1 MAWTCFD
8 RLPPV
13 DCEDVM
19 HLTSIKGTLPCRVG
33 SQNLREKPPVTEPW
47 CVLLA
52 SREDPQRPKMT
63 AQGHSAAQRPAL
75 YNRDPLTT
83 ALRRATA
90 LTSLD
95 QIAAVIAGPADHW
108 RQGSLSELGILN
120 LFVQPKH
127 QGTAYEV
134 LLALLMLENRISP
147 SAAVLFL
154 PADCIVNDEVVM
166 TNSLASMAEWIVEEP
181 GPVYL
186 LGAIPEG
193 PHDQLGYIVP
203 WHDVMLMPTGV
214 YEFVERPDVHRA
226 RELINAG
233 GLWNTFI
240 FGGSL
245 VSLIQLFRPRFDATI
260 AALRAA
266 LRSDDIARDLIR
278 TYNNLK
284 SVDFSQ
290 ELLAGQ
296 TDNLKVL
303 RLLRC
308 GWWPLKPPTPTALAR
323 PHLHTSSQADQG
335 TILSHPHAATQP
347 APL

>member
-1 MAWTCFD
+1 
-8 RLPPV
+8 
-13 DCEDVM
+13 
-19 HLTSIKGTLPCRVG
+19 
-33 SQNLREKPPVTEPW
+33 VTEPW

-52 SREDPQRPKMT
+52 SREDPQRLGMR
-63 AQGHSAAQRPAL
+63 AQGHSAAQRPML
-75 YNRDPLTT
+75 NNRDPLATV
-83 ALRRATA
+83 LHRATA
-90 LTSLD
+90 VTSRE
-95 QIAAVIAGPADHW
+95 QISAIIAAPADHW
-108 RQGSLSELGILN
+108 QQGSLRELGIGN

-147 SAAVLFL
+147 STAVIFL
-154 PADCIVNDEVVM
+154 PADCVVNDEVAM
-166 TNSLASMAEWIVEEP
+166 RNSLASMAEWIVDDP
-181 GPVYL
+181 RAVYL
-186 LGAIPEG
+186 LGAVPQG

-245 VSLIQLFRPRFDATI
+245 ALLLQLFRPRFDATI
-260 AALRAA
+260 ADLRAA
-266 LRSDDIARDLIR
+266 LRSENVARDLAR
-278 TYNNLK
+278 VYNNLT

-290 ELLAGQ
+290 DLLARQ

-303 RLLRC
+303 PLLRC
-308 GWWPLKPPTPTALAR
+308 GWWPLKPPTPMALAR
-323 PHLHTSSQADQG
+323 S
-335 TILSHPHAATQP
+335 
-347 APL
+347 